1 MPGADPTI
9 WELTTTT
16 PALQRAGAF
25 FKVEEKK
32 NISKRTRLLGAI
44 NFYNALYITRSRRI
58 GARMYILQKILF
70 GVTEVNN
77 NQSQLHSNH
86 YHLASLQKIIPQ
98 RPVSRITYMYLY
110 LPRTYVH
117 I

>member
-32 NISKRTRLLGAI
+32 I
-44 NFYNALYITRSRRI
+44 FQNALGYS
-58 GARMYILQKILF
+58 AL
-70 GVTEVNN
+70 
-77 NQSQLHSNH
+77 
-86 YHLASLQKIIPQ
+86 
-98 RPVSRITYMYLY
+98 
-110 LPRTYVH
+110 
-117 I
+117 